1 MPFRFEEF
9 VVRTFP
15 SIVSG
20 GEKDI
25 YLVLDDFGRLDR
37 AWRETDKSGT
47 YRATLVRN
55 LLDGQSASSPSI
67 LLKAGVAT

>member
-37 AWRETDKSGT
+37 AWRETDESGT
-47 YRATLVRN
+47 NRATLVRN

>member
-25 YLVLDDFGRLDR
+25 YLVLDDFGRLGR
-37 AWRETDKSGT
+37 AWRETDEAGT
-47 YRATLVRN
+47 SRSTLVRN
-55 LLDGQSASSPSI
+55 LLEGQYENPVRI
-67 LLKAGVAT
+67 VAFKICSH